1 MKQKSIINDT
11 FEKHKKLVLEHLN
24 QTTAKKPLMEH
35 EDVEFSTTA
44 DIDMKKMGKPHG
56 FDGVQVDNEVSVSA
70 EADYE
75 DNTFDYEY
83 GSIRGRHDPGSYWSM
98 DVNVYAAEDI
108 YGYDADGNKSNDL
121 VFKKGELIDNK
132 FITSDSMEKIQTQ
145 VVKNIEDRGYE
156 GDFDDDPRSL

>member
-35 EDVEFSTTA
+35 TDAEFSTTA

-70 EADYE
+70 EAYYE
-75 DNTFDYEY
+75 DNRIDY
-83 GSIRGRHDPGSYWSM
+83 GHDLEGEWGVS
-98 DVNVYAAEDI
+98 DVKVYAAEDI

-132 FITSDSMEKIQTQ
+132 FITADSMEKIETQ

-156 GDFDDDPRSL
+156 GDFDNDPVRSL